1 MLYTQNHF
9 DRFYEDLGHIEDQ
22 EEREGQALMMAFEQT
37 KKEIEQRSSDQEL
50 TLVKF
55 ARLT

>member
-9 DRFYEDLGHIEDQ
+9 DRFFDELDHIEDPK
-22 EEREGQALMMAFEQT
+22 EREGRALMMAFEQT